1 MANICLLRHGQT
13 AWNVEGKW
21 QGHTDIGLNETG
33 VFQAT
38 HISEALKDQKFEAI
52 YSSDLGRAY
61 TTAEIINR
69 HHNLTIIKDERLREQ
84 NLGNWEGLY
93 VNQIPVLF
101 PGEWEIFSKD
111 PINTRINGGESV
123 RDLADRMVEIYQQI
137 NRDYPNNVQV
147 LVVAH
152 GLSLAVLYCE
162 VNGLHLAE
170 AFNLKLENAKPFF
183 LDMPLELKP
192 TAR

>member
-33 VFQAT
+33 LFQANN
-38 HISEALKDQKFEAI
+38 ISELLKDQKFEAI
-52 YSSDLGRAY
+52 YSSDLMRAY
-61 TTAEIINR
+61 TTAEIINQ

-93 VNQIPVLF
+93 VNQIPDLF
-101 PGEWEIFSKD
+101 PNEWDIFSKD

-123 RDLADRMVEIYQQI
+123 RELASRMVEIYQQI
-137 NRDYPNNVQV
+137 NRAHPNNAQV

-162 VNGLHLAE
+162 VNGLHLEE

>member
-38 HISEALKDQKFEAI
+38 HISEALKDQNFEAI

-93 VNQIPVLF
+93 VNQIPDLF

-183 LDMPLELKP
+183 LETPLKLKP